1 MDCNLM
7 PHFEMVPTKR
17 LKPNRYNPN
26 RMTDGQVAAL
36 ERAIAMEGFCGVVL
50 VNKTPKGL
58 TIVDGEHRW
67 RAAKK
72 VGLKEVPCLIGD
84 FSEEQAKALTIK
96 LNQIHGNWQAAELV
110 SLLESLDE
118 PLADLG
124 FSEQEF
130 VAELEMAID
139 DVSKRPVANVSGT
152 QRKQTRAYV
161 GFMLT
166 PGQQRLLAKALDA
179 AALSCKDP
187 SMTRS
192 EALGEVLRSYVNQHQ
207 N

>member
-1 MDCNLM
+1 MDCNLT
-7 PHFEMVPTKR
+7 PHFEMVPTNR

-36 ERAIAMEGFCGVVL
+36 ERAIAKEGFCGVVL
-50 VNKTPKGL
+50 ANKTCRGL
-58 TIVDGEHRW
+58 VIVDGEHRW

-72 VGLKEVPCLIGD
+72 LGMKEVPCLIGEFLED
-84 FSEEQAKALTIK
+84 KARALTVK

-130 VAELEMAID
+130 AAELEMAMD
-139 DVSKRPVANVSGT
+139 DVSKKPLANVSGN
-152 QRKQTRAYV
+152 QRKQARVYV

-179 AALSCKDP
+179 AALSLHDP
-187 SMTRS
+187 SLTRS
-192 EALGEVLRSYVNQHQ
+192 EALGEVLSSYVNQHQ